1 MIELKNINKV
11 YGGNT
16 VETIA
21 LNNLSLKVENSEF
34 VAIVGKSG
42 CGKSTLLNILGCMD
56 TFDSGSYIF
65 EGTDVK
71 KLNYRERA
79 IFRNKKIGFVFQS
92 FHLVHNMKVIEN
104 VEMPLGYA
112 GIGTRKRKA
121 LAYTLLERLGI
132 EGKSNNYPSQ
142 LSGGQQQRVAIARAL
157 INNPTLLL
165 ADEPTG
171 NLDSKTSEEIVNLFQ
186 EINKQGSTIILVTH
200 DPIVAKRANIQINVE
215 DGHIV

>member
-1 MIELKNINKV
+1 MIDLKNIRKI
-11 YGGNT
+11 YTGNT

-21 LNNLSLKVENSEF
+21 LNNLSLKVEKSDF

-42 CGKSTLLNILGCMD
+42 SGKSTLLNILGCMD

-71 KLNYRERA
+71 KLDYKQRA
-79 IFRNKKIGFVFQS
+79 IFRSKKIGFVFQS

-112 GIGTRKRKA
+112 GIGTKKRKA
-121 LAYTLLERLGI
+121 LAFSILERLGI

-157 INNPTLLL
+157 INNPSLLL

-171 NLDSKTSEEIVNLFQ
+171 NLDTKTSEEIINLFE
-186 EINKQGSTIILVTH
+186 EINKQGSTVIIVTH
-200 DPIVAKRANIQINVE
+200 DPIVANRAKIKINVE